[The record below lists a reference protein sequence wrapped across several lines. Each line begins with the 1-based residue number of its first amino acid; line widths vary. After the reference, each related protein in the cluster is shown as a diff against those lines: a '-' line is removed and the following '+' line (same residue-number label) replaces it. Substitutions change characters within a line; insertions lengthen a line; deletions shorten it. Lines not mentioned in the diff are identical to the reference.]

1 MVEPSIGLYTLFLLI
16 LMVFVKASPF
26 SALIQACKGLAPSG
40 KKTSPIISLLQNKF
54 AFLEFIQTFNRCALL
69 LCLDFIGFS

>member
-1 MVEPSIGLYTLFLLI
+1 LHPLE
-16 LMVFVKASPF
+16 
-26 SALIQACKGLAPSG
+26 

-69 LCLDFIGFS
+69 LMQGTHKKHSEFGGWCYNSRW